1 MDRSVLIPLKEDSK
15 TITDFYFGEWDRDM
29 DETRRELYKELHDIY
44 GLIRKGIIR
53 VPDTGYIL
61 ELGVNG
67 CVSFNELCDI
77 FDTKRCVG
85 FDLENVTNH
94 PRVAVVDVRK
104 MDGALYP
111 AALCV
116 NEVGGW
122 TVTPESRKAAYD
134 WMISNMLPEGVIIEH
149 SDEYAGWDITE
160 DLKDKGFK
168 VVWMGPIH
176 IVMKKL

>member
-1 MDRSVLIPLKEDSK
+1 MDRSNLIPLDEDAEN
-15 TITDFYFGEWDRDM
+15 ITDFYFGEWDRDM
-29 DETRRELYKELHDIY
+29 DETRRELYTELHKIY
-44 GLIRKGIIR
+44 GLIRKGEIR
-53 VPDTGYIL
+53 VPHTGYIL

-67 CVSFNELCDI
+67 CVSFNELCDM
-77 FDTKRCVG
+77 FDAKRCVG
-85 FDLENVTNH
+85 FDLENITQH
-94 PRVAVVDVRK
+94 PRVVTVDIRN
-104 MDGALYP
+104 MDDVMYP

-134 WMISNMLPEGVIIEH
+134 WMIGNMLPEGVVIEH
-149 SDEYAGWDITE
+149 SNEYAGWEIKE
-160 DLKDKGFK
+160 DLQAKGFK

>member
-1 MDRSVLIPLKEDSK
+1 MDRSVLIPLDEKREIIS
-15 TITDFYFGEWDRDM
+15 DFYFERWDRDM
-29 DETRRELYKELHDIY
+29 DETRRELYTELHKIY
-44 GLIRKGIIR
+44 GLIRKGVIR

-61 ELGVNG
+61 ELGVNR

-77 FDTKRCVG
+77 FDRKRCVG
-85 FDLENVTNH
+85 FDLENITKH
-94 PRVAVVDVRK
+94 PRVVTVDIRN
-104 MDGALYP
+104 MDDVLYP

-134 WMISNMLPEGVIIEH
+134 WMIGNMLPGGIVIEH
-149 SDEYAGWDITE
+149 SNEYAGWDITE